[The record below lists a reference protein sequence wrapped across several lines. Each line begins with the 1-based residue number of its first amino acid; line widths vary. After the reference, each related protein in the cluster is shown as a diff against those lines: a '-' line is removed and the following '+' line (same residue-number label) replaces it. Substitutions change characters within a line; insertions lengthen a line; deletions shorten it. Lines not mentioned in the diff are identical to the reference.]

1 MALFSVGSK
10 SSVTVGRSKQA
21 DITMKPLTACTN
33 LNNLK
38 ELQSW
43 HLLISNTHC
52 HFTSKNNSDPTE
64 VTLTDDSGNGTFV
77 NGIRLRR
84 GDSRVLSS
92 GDEISLIHPNHPNLK
107 WKNYD
112 KNNNGASFFGGDGTR
127 IESDEDDEE
136 MQQRILAHYS
146 FTFVSPP
153 PLPNSKPSGFSTA
166 APAVNPRMMNMSAS
180 SLSLQHQSIGDNA
193 INTISY
199 SRKSKESS
207 TSMSEMEQK
216 YELLHL
222 LGKVR
227 LHFF

>member
-1 MALFSVGSK
+1 
-10 SSVTVGRSKQA
+10 
-21 DITMKPLTACTN
+21 
-33 LNNLK
+33 
-38 ELQSW
+38 
-43 HLLISNTHC
+43 
-52 HFTSKNNSDPTE
+52 
-64 VTLTDDSGNGTFV
+64 
-77 NGIRLRR
+77 
-84 GDSRVLSS
+84 
-92 GDEISLIHPNHPNLK
+92 
-107 WKNYD
+107 
-112 KNNNGASFFGGDGTR
+112 
-127 IESDEDDEE
+127 

-180 SLSLQHQSIGDNA
+180 SLSLQQQSIGDNA